1 MQMQQFANAANNL
14 VFLQKLRVSEGKLA
28 ERWAYKQLLGIFT
41 LPWQEPANSDPRLA
55 VLKVLMTLQ
64 VYRS

>member
-28 ERWAYKQLLGIFT
+28 ERWAYEQLLGIFT
-41 LPWQEPANSDPRLA
+41 LP
-55 VLKVLMTLQ
+55 
-64 VYRS
+64 